1 MNFFNR
7 LKQQVIIIL
16 IKAVQKFGKHR
27 YTIMGSTFEISEN
40 VFNPKYYYTSIY
52 MAKNIKVSTNDIVL
66 DMGTGSGI
74 QAVNAA
80 QTASKVVAIDINPE
94 AVKYAKINVTANGL
108 NDRISVM
115 EGDLFSPLEKGPAFS
130 VILFTP
136 PYLEGMPRSGF
147 EHALFDPEKT
157 LMTRF
162 FSEAQNYLKTDGYIQ
177 MLYSSMADH
186 ESVLSI
192 ARELGWHFE
201 LISQQD
207 TFSEKFLIY
216 KITRA

>member
-1 MNFFNR
+1 
-7 LKQQVIIIL
+7 
-16 IKAVQKFGKHR
+16 
-27 YTIMGSTFEISEN
+27 
-40 VFNPKYYYTSIY
+40 
-52 MAKNIKVSTNDIVL
+52 
-66 DMGTGSGI
+66 
-74 QAVNAA
+74 
-80 QTASKVVAIDINPE
+80 
-94 AVKYAKINVTANGL
+94 
-108 NDRISVM
+108 
-115 EGDLFSPLEKGPAFS
+115 
-130 VILFTP
+130 
-136 PYLEGMPRSGF
+136 
-147 EHALFDPEKT
+147 
-157 LMTRF
+157 MTRF

>member
-16 IKAVQKFGKHR
+16 IKAVQKFGKSR
-27 YTIMGSTFEISEN
+27 YTIMGNTFEISES
-40 VFNPKYYYTSIY
+40 VFNPKYYYTSMY
-52 MAKNIKVSTNDIVL
+52 MAKNISVSPDDIVL
-66 DMGTGSGI
+66 GMGTGSGI
-74 QAVNAA
+74 QAVTAA
-80 QTASKVVAIDINPE
+80 QTASKVVAIDINPV
-94 AVKYAKINVTANGL
+94 AVKYAKLNAAANGL

-115 EGDLFSPLEKGPAFS
+115 EGDLFSPLEKKRAFS

-136 PYLEGMPRSGF
+136 PYLEGMPGSGF

-157 LMTRF
+157 LITRF

-192 ARELGWHFE
+192 ARKLGWHVE

-207 TFSEKFLIY
+207 TFSERFFIY
-216 KITRA
+216 KITWP